1 MAITAAGAG
10 DVIVISQ
17 IAPVEVLSGVMR
29 RTREGLLSER
39 TAREARLIIDRHAS
53 QEYEVVALTDDVVR
67 RAEDLLERHTLRASD
82 AIQLASALQSSDR
95 LDIVASGALAF
106 VSADTRLLA
115 AAEREGLMTVDPST
129 HG

>member
-1 MAITAAGAG
+1 M
-10 DVIVISQ
+10 
-17 IAPVEVLSGVMR
+17 
-29 RTREGLLSER
+29 
-39 TAREARLIIDRHAS
+39 
-53 QEYEVVALTDDVVR
+53 ALTDDVVR

>member
-1 MAITAAGAG
+1 
-10 DVIVISQ
+10 
-17 IAPVEVLSGVMR
+17 MR

>member
-1 MAITAAGAG
+1 
-10 DVIVISQ
+10 
-17 IAPVEVLSGVMR
+17 MR

-39 TAREARLIIDRHAS
+39 TAREAHLIIDRHAS